1 LRFACSFEAPLVLE
15 EVPGLFNHRP
25 ARWRGLMTLL
35 YTSTVSI
42 EGKPE
47 YLQVG

>member
-25 ARWRGLMTLL
+25 ARWRGWVNPL
-35 YTSTVSI
+35 YTNPVFFI
-42 EGKPE
+42 CKLE
-47 YLQVG
+47 

>member
-25 ARWRGLMTLL
+25 ARWRGHDPAVCNASFL
-35 YTSTVSI
+35 
-42 EGKPE
+42 
-47 YLQVG
+47 